1 MSTQI
6 EQAVQLLFP
15 EEGSR
20 TLDIKFFCGGLANN
34 ITAES
39 LADQV
44 VRAEVQI
51 RAGAARLV
59 DNVDSHL
66 APRPIKV

>member
-1 MSTQI
+1 MTTQI
-6 EQAVQLLFP
+6 ERAAQMLFP

-20 TLDIKFFCGGLANN
+20 TLNIKFFCGGVANN
-34 ITAES
+34 ITAEN
-39 LADQV
+39 LAEQV

-51 RAGAARLV
+51 RARSARLV

-66 APRPIKV
+66 TPVT